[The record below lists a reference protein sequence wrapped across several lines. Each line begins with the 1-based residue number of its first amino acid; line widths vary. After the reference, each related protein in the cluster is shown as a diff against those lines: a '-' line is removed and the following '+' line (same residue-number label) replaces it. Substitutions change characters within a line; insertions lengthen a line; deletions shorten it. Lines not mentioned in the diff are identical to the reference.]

1 VTYCYVAQSDNYVY
15 RTHYEL
21 NSAQRGDF
29 LTWRKQLFRVLKYAN
44 VLELVRFEDVWG
56 IYGKMGKPIPST
68 KPHIYIKVRDR
79 YIYISTL
86 EHPT

>member
-1 VTYCYVAQSDNYVY
+1 MTGPDFKLS
-15 RTHYEL
+15 RTGVNGILSFHP
-21 NSAQRGDF
+21 
-29 LTWRKQLFRVLKYAN
+29 TQLGS
-44 VLELVRFEDVWG
+44 VRFEDVWG
-56 IYGKMGKPIPST
+56 IYGKMGKPIPSSST

>member
-1 VTYCYVAQSDNYVY
+1 MGHRV
-15 RTHYEL
+15 
-21 NSAQRGDF
+21 SAALCHKRG
-29 LTWRKQLFRVLKYAN
+29 T
-44 VLELVRFEDVWG
+44 VRFEDVWG